1 MVLILHSLY
10 FFYSLRSPW
19 SPFQPK
25 RSMSGAWPS
34 GFQDELCLNVLGP
47 SENFWP
53 SPPTPSRA
61 LRGLYQST
69 SLSKA
74 ASPCHKLRLCKVC
87 FLHHFWGIS
96 PWDALF
102 EWQRQKPRRLQP
114 VLHRLRLGLARPC
127 KMVDRCRH
135 WVWFHS
141 NPVIV
146 YGSKISEFVLS
157 LRCDYQPSHSK
168 NAGHPS
174 SSPVVSMASTS
185 SELRAQV
192 TGQKGGSL
200 DAMRGKK
207 TVRSALADMLKI
219 CKSLANMQSRI
230 GSLSVSGL
238 QRILWHDRSC
248 WGHILALKGIHVHA
262 FLFVVIVMT

>member
-1 MVLILHSLY
+1 MVLIWHNLY
-10 FFYSLRSPW
+10 FFYSLRSHDRH
-19 SPFQPK
+19 SSRK
-25 RSMSGAWPS
+25 GACLVLGP
-34 GFQDELCLNVLGP
+34 QDFRMKLCLNVLGP

-74 ASPCHKLRLCKVC
+74 ASPCHELGLCKVC

-96 PWDALF
+96 RWEALL
-102 EWQRQKPRRLQP
+102 EWQRQKPQRLQP

-127 KMVDRCRH
+127 KMVERCRH

-141 NPVIV
+141 NPVIICC
-146 YGSKISEFVLS
+146 SKISEFVLS
-157 LRCDYQPSHSK
+157 LRCDYQPSHPK

-174 SSPVVSMASTS
+174 SSPVISMASTS

-207 TVRSALADMLKI
+207 TVRCALADVLKI
-219 CKSLANMQSRI
+219 CKSLADMQSRI

-262 FLFVVIVMT
+262 FLFVIMT

>member
-1 MVLILHSLY
+1 MVLILHIYLY
-10 FFYSLRSPW
+10 FFYPLRSPW

-47 SENFWP
+47 SETFWP

-74 ASPCHKLRLCKVC
+74 APPCHKLRLCKVC

-96 PWDALF
+96 RWDALF

-114 VLHRLRLGLARPC
+114 VLHRLQLGLARPC

-141 NPVIV
+141 NPVIT
-146 YGSKISEFVLS
+146 YGSKISKFVLS
-157 LRCDYQPSHSK
+157 LRCDYQPTSK
-168 NAGHPS
+168 ERRSSVQFACRIHGLHQQRTEGAGNRP
-174 SSPVVSMASTS
+174 
-185 SELRAQV
+185 E
-192 TGQKGGSL
+192 
-200 DAMRGKK
+200 RGKLRRNERQK
-207 TVRSALADMLKI
+207 TVRCALADMLKI

-262 FLFVVIVMT
+262 FLFVIMT